1 MLSYKDILYSIT
13 KTLKKKYKDITVIVK
28 NEEGIF
34 GDENEDNKEC
44 FYVKLLP
51 LETTTFSTDSN
62 LKGVIASV
70 KYFGEDQLKRYDVA
84 SDLNIL
90 FARTLK
96 VKDRVLNISSTE
108 PNFYEDEVGEVLDF
122 LITVKYDESVYVE
135 KEERELIGSVTI
147 RI

>member
-13 KTLKKKYKDITVIVK
+13 KVISKKYKDIEVIDK
-28 NEEGIF
+28 NQEGIF
-34 GDENEDNKEC
+34 DKEC

-51 LETTTFSTDSN
+51 LETTTFSNTSN

-70 KYFGEDQLKRYDVA
+70 KYFGEDELKRYDIA

-108 PNFYEDEVGEVLDF
+108 ANFYEDEVGEVLDF
-122 LITVKYDESVYVE
+122 LITVKYGESVQVE

>member
-1 MLSYKDILYSIT
+1 MLSCKDILYSIT
-13 KTLKKKYKDITVIVK
+13 KVLSKKYKDITVVVK
-28 NEEGIF
+28 NEEGVF
-34 GDENEDNKEC
+34 DKEC

-51 LETTTFSTDSN
+51 LETTVFSTDSN
-62 LKGVIASV
+62 LKGFIASV
-70 KYFGEDQLKRYDVA
+70 KYFGEDELKRYDIA

-96 VKDRVLNISSTE
+96 VKDRALNISSTE
-108 PNFYEDEVGEVLDF
+108 ANFYEDEVGEVLDF
-122 LITVKYDESVYVE
+122 LITVKYSESVQIE